1 MIPDSTNSKP
11 ASPRKWRS
19 SALRIA
25 GIYALVSGIWIIA
38 SDTIMRRLVTDQAMV
53 ERISVFKGWFFV
65 IVTAVMLWVL
75 IRRLLLEIE
84 DASKEVRNREAYIR
98 AILDGTNEA
107 IFVHDMKT
115 GRILDVNLTACE
127 MFGYRHDELCA
138 LPVVALSS
146 GEAPFTQEEAMRF
159 MRESATNPSSSVEWH
174 ARHSS
179 GRLFWAEARARVIT
193 LGGEKRILVT
203 GRDITA
209 RKKATAEIRK
219 LYTAIEQC
227 ASSVVITDSRGV
239 IEYANAATF
248 QLTGYE
254 ESELLGRRPDVFKT
268 GHTSPYEYRTLW
280 KTILNGGVWR
290 GEFLNRKKD
299 GSTYWESAS
308 ISSIT
313 DDAGKITHF
322 LAVKEDI
329 SERKLAEE
337 KLLRQESLLEDAG
350 ELAHIGGWEFD
361 PATGKGA
368 WSAEVARIHGLDPSE
383 EVTSEI
389 GLSFFQNES
398 RLKIETAVFHAITHG
413 TPYDLELE
421 LITRDGTKKWVR
433 TIGRPVIRNGEV
445 VKVRGSIQDVTERKR
460 FEEELAESRLRLRA
474 LLARIQETRERE
486 RTRLAR
492 EVHDVLGQLITGMKM
507 DLNWIERRLGGIENE
522 DLRETLAHKISAT
535 TALTDS
541 MVESVQKISRDLRP
555 GVLESL
561 GLMAAIQ
568 SEARLFGERTGISC
582 KVIETADTDGFP
594 PEISTNI
601 FRIFQEIL
609 TNVARHAHADEVRIS
624 MKRENENLLML
635 VEDNGRGIDLEALKS
650 KDSMGLLGMSER
662 AELIGSLIEFAP
674 LREGGTRV
682 ALTVP
687 LKVL

>member
-1 MIPDSTNSKP
+1 MHPDPTNTKP
-11 ASPRKWRS
+11 VSPRNWRV

-38 SDTIMRRLVTDQAMV
+38 SDTIMRRLVADQALV
-53 ERISVFKGWFFV
+53 ERVSVFKGWFFV
-65 IVTAVMLWVL
+65 MVTAVMLWLL
-75 IRRLLLEIE
+75 IRRLLLQIE
-84 DASKEVRNREAYIR
+84 EASQEVRNRESYIR
-98 AILDGTNEA
+98 SILDGTNEA
-107 IFVHDMKT
+107 IFIHDMKT

-127 MFGYRHDELCA
+127 MFGYRHDEICA
-138 LPVVALSS
+138 LPVEALSS
-146 GEAPFTQEEAMRF
+146 GEAPFTQEEAMKF
-159 MRESATNPSSSVEWH
+159 MRDSATNPSSSVEWH

-179 GRLFWAEARARVIT
+179 GRLFWAEARARVVT

-219 LYTAIEQC
+219 LYTAIEQS

-248 QLTGYE
+248 QLTGYA
-254 ESELLGRRPDVFKT
+254 ESELLGRRPDIFKT

-280 KTILNGGVWR
+280 KTILDGGVWR

-308 ISSIT
+308 ISSIA
-313 DDAGKITHF
+313 DEAGRITHF

-329 SERKLAEE
+329 TDRKLAEE

-398 RLKIETAVFHAITHG
+398 RLKIETAVFDAISHG

-421 LITRDGTKKWVR
+421 LTTRDGKKKWVR
-433 TIGRPVIRNGEV
+433 TIGRPVVRNGQV
-445 VKVRGSIQDVTERKR
+445 ISVRGSIQDITERKR

-474 LLARIQETRERE
+474 LLARIQDTRERE
-486 RTRLAR
+486 STRIAR

-507 DLNWIERRLGGIENE
+507 DLNWLERRLSGVENVE
-522 DLRETLAHKISAT
+522 LRDALAHKIAAT
-535 TALTDS
+535 TSLTDL
-541 MVESVQKISRDLRP
+541 MVESVQKIARDLRP
-555 GVLESL
+555 GVLDSL

-568 SEARLFGERTGISC
+568 SEARLFADRTGISC
-582 KVIETADTDGFP
+582 KVIEAANTDGLP
-594 PEISTNI
+594 HEVSTNV

-609 TNVARHAHADEVRIS
+609 TNVARHAAAGEVRIF
-624 MKRENENLLML
+624 MEHENDGLRMV
-635 VEDNGRGIDLEALKS
+635 VEDNGRGIDPEALNS
-650 KDSMGLLGMSER
+650 KNSMGLLGMSER
-662 AELIGSLIEFAP
+662 AELIGAHIEFAP

-687 LKVL
+687 LKVD

>member
-1 MIPDSTNSKP
+1 MIPDSTNSQP
-11 ASPRKWRS
+11 ASPRTWRY

-25 GIYALVSGIWIIA
+25 GIYALVSGTWIIA
-38 SDTIMRRLVTDQAMV
+38 SDTVMRRLVTDPAVV
-53 ERISVFKGWFFV
+53 EKVSVFKGWFFV
-65 IVTAVMLWVL
+65 AVTAVMLWVL
-75 IRRLLLEIE
+75 IRRLLLQIE
-84 DASKEVRNREAYIR
+84 EASQEMRNRETYTR
-98 AILDGTNEA
+98 SILDGTNEA
-107 IFVHDMKT
+107 IFIHDMKS
-115 GRILDVNLTACE
+115 GRILDVNRTACE
-127 MFGYRHDELCA
+127 MFGYSHDEMCS
-138 LPVVALSS
+138 LPVEALSS
-146 GEAPFTQEEAMRF
+146 GEAPYTQEQAMRF
-159 MRESATNPSSSVEWH
+159 MRESATNPSTSVEWH
-174 ARHSS
+174 ARHSG
-179 GRLFWAEARARVIT
+179 GRLFWAEVRARVVT
-193 LGGEKRILVT
+193 LGGEERILVT

-219 LYTAIEQC
+219 LYTAIEQS

-254 ESELLGRRPDVFKT
+254 ESELLGRRPDIFKT
-268 GHTSPYEYRTLW
+268 GHTSPYEYRALW

-308 ISSIT
+308 ISSIA
-313 DDAGKITHF
+313 DEAGKITHF

-329 SERKLAEE
+329 TERKLAEE

-389 GLSFFQNES
+389 GLSFFHNES
-398 RLKIETAVFHAITHG
+398 RLKIESAVFQAISHG

-421 LITRDGTKKWVR
+421 LIARDGKKKWVR
-433 TIGRPVIRNGEV
+433 TIGRPVIQNGEV
-445 VKVRGSIQDVTERKR
+445 IRVRGSIQDITERKR

-507 DLNWIERRLGGIENE
+507 DLNWLERRLSGVENVE
-522 DLRETLAHKISAT
+522 LREALAHKIAAT
-535 TALTDS
+535 TSLTDL
-541 MVESVQKISRDLRP
+541 MVESVQKIARDLRP

-582 KVIETADTDGFP
+582 KVIETANTDGFP
-594 PEISTNI
+594 HEISTNI
-601 FRIFQEIL
+601 FRIFQEVL
-609 TNVARHAHADEVRIS
+609 TNVARHAKASEVRIS
-624 MKRENENLLML
+624 MKCENGNLLMV
-635 VEDNGRGIDLEALKS
+635 VEDNGRGIDLDALKS

-662 AELIGSLIEFAP
+662 AELMSARIDFTP
-674 LREGGTRV
+674 RPEGGTRV

-687 LKVL
+687 LKIL